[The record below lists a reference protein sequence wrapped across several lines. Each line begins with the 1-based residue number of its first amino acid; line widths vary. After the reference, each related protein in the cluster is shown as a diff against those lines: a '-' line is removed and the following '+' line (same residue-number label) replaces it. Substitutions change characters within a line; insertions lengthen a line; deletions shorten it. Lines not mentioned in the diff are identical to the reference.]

1 MTPAM
6 NGAKGRRQ
14 RVLEEIFT
22 TEDTYVR
29 NIETLL
35 QVRFSSKN
43 KWPPIQKANAL
54 PYFGVEHLSLFW
66 VCRFTCS
73 LCSMTARPATP
84 RWAVCVCCRVPTSS
98 RP

>member
-35 QVRFSSKN
+35 QVRFS
-43 KWPPIQKANAL
+43 
-54 PYFGVEHLSLFW
+54 
-66 VCRFTCS
+66 
-73 LCSMTARPATP
+73 
-84 RWAVCVCCRVPTSS
+84 
-98 RP
+98 